1 MSEIQAPVAAPAPG
15 EVVFVPPVPR
25 RTFGQWLDARWKAV
39 VGLLV
44 PVIVGYA
51 GVILVDP
58 ETTTQLQGVLPDAL
72 KWLVPPIVGIA
83 TSLLVHT
90 TPNVQE

>member
-1 MSEIQAPVAAPAPG
+1 MTLPDIPGDTVTLPKLSAPVA
-15 EVVFVPPVPR
+15 VPR

-72 KWLVPPIVGIA
+72 KWLVPPLVGIA